1 MIRDWLMINRNN
13 ITGEISFGCI
23 MCDESD
29 DICCDCRKES
39 SSYDMGY
46 SAGNNGH
53 ESNAIYYDGNLRA
66 IYEEGYLRGRNAR
79 AEHGESK

>member
-1 MIRDWLMINRNN
+1 MINRNN
-13 ITGEISFGCI
+13 LSGEISFGCI
-23 MCDESD
+23 MCDDLE
-29 DICCDCRKES
+29 DICCDCRKEL

-53 ESNAIYYDGNLRA
+53 ESNATYYDGSLRE
-66 IYEEGYLRGRNAR
+66 IYEEGYVRGRNAR